1 MRGDQPESKRAVSEP
16 FSAQPASQNVGEQ
29 QRPALL
35 DGPSLRDGVYARQG
49 VAHDA
54 DAVDGK
60 MFITPSIT
68 INDYVVVALSLR
80 CVPLS

>member
-1 MRGDQPESKRAVSEP
+1 MLTHTDTEAEIQLG
-16 FSAQPASQNVGEQ
+16 G
-29 QRPALL
+29 
-35 DGPSLRDGVYARQG
+35 Y
-49 VAHDA
+49 DA

>member
-1 MRGDQPESKRAVSEP
+1 MLTNADACVCLMCSDTQAEIQLG
-16 FSAQPASQNVGEQ
+16 G
-29 QRPALL
+29 
-35 DGPSLRDGVYARQG
+35 Y
-49 VAHDA
+49 DA